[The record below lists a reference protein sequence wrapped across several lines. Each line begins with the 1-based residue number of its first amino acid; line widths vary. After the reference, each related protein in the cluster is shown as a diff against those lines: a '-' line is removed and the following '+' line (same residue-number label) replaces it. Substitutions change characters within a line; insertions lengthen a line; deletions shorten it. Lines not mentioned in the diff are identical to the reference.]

1 MLEVLPTVPATK
13 TPHFEE
19 SKLGAPLQGFSG
31 FEYFRVRGLG
41 VGLKIVSMFLQYDLR
56 LRVDSRVLGASE
68 TRCVSLSMHFHILN
82 VTKFWRCIADLCRRR
97 ATS

>member
-41 VGLKIVSMFLQYDLR
+41 VGLKIVSMFLHMLRAGQYDLR

-68 TRCVSLSMHFHILN
+68 TRCVS
-82 VTKFWRCIADLCRRR
+82 
-97 ATS
+97 